1 MCPLWRNRSS
11 LPLFPPFPIS
21 HPLSLS
27 LSLPPSLSVLLHLF
41 IHSLMH
47 SHLTHTHT
55 LPHSVCLTK
64 SRLDFL
70 VFYSFIHPLIH
81 SFIHSVSLPPH
92 SAACHCNRLSCP
104 LSFPSV
110 FLYRSPF
117 FPFTHVF
124 VLRFFHSLLPPLPPS
139 LTSSLPFLSV
149 PIALFLFDPCRV
161 EEPPGRRAALVPIVH
176 SVQSDRQEAQR
187 AAVGR
192 TVLCVFLLHGCK
204 QQ

>member
-81 SFIHSVSLPPH
+81 SFIQSLYHLTLQHATVTDSP
-92 SAACHCNRLSCP
+92 ALSP
-104 LSFPSV
+104 FPV
-110 FLYRSPF
+110 FLYCSPF